1 MRNYKLGCAVG
12 LSINVL
18 ITPYEAGAAIAQCYD
33 PVKAANVAISEADC
47 TSPLIWMGADTTAPT
62 VTLTGPEAKPTGQFT
77 MSVKFSE
84 QVTGFT
90 QDEVTVT
97 NGSIDGFFFT
107 GLAASVTITPTELGK
122 AVKVDVA
129 KDVAEDEAGNKNT
142 AATQL
147 VVETVSTGSQSP
159 SASQEAD
166 PLLPTVQATAPRQLT
181 STITSNQRLIRE
193 GRTRFIQSRRQM
205 RGDSAGISSRN
216 SVDFEFDGTLNATN
230 GYISSQGAFFQQD
243 GNFEGTSRRVLFGDF
258 DIQRSSDTGSTTATF
273 TGKMA
278 WERMLDEQN
287 MIGYYVG
294 ADVARSNIKGTYT
307 GEQDTY
313 GISVGTYFVSALQ
326 ENLFLD
332 GFVSVGVGKND
343 LTLADGTVDLNGDF
357 NSRSVTLGTALT
369 GVIKQEGYEIW
380 PELAFTYG
388 KTRLGTIGMTDRLA
402 AVANNS
408 VTVDAGDVSIANL
421 TLRPEY
427 RMPMDGLASVDSLSL
442 FTFAPRLLCEQV
454 ETTAKSKNCGGGA
467 EFGID
472 RTSEDGRSRFVA
484 RIKADRIAK
493 VTRSAL
499 ELKFEHRF

>member
-1 MRNYKLGCAVG
+1 MVRLSVDGDGVRATDVPDVDEFNAKCSTDVTKITSVAPSGTYKESDPFGV
-12 LSINVL
+12 VL
-18 ITPYEAGAAIAQCYD
+18 TFKDG
-33 PVKAANVAISEADC
+33 
-47 TSPLIWMGADTTAPT
+47 
-62 VTLTGPEAKPTGQFT
+62 
-77 MSVKFSE
+77 
-84 QVTGFT
+84 
-90 QDEVTVT
+90 DEVVLSVGTLDLSAADS
-97 NGSIDGFFFT
+97 GSAD
-107 GLAASVTITPTELGK
+107 S
-122 AVKVDVA
+122 
-129 KDVAEDEAGNKNT
+129 
-142 AATQL
+142 
-147 VVETVSTGSQSP
+147 GS
-159 SASQEAD
+159 D
-166 PLLPTVQATAPRQLT
+166 HVPTVQTNAVRQQA
-181 STITSNQRLIRE
+181 SQIAGNQKLVRE

-205 RGDSAGISSRN
+205 RGDSVGISSRN
-216 SVDFEFDGTLNATN
+216 TVDFEFDGTLNATN

-313 GISVGTYFVSALQ
+313 GVSVGTYFVSALQ

-332 GFVSVGVGKND
+332 GFVSLGVGKND

-408 VTVDAGDVSIANL
+408 VTIDAGDVSIANL
-421 TLRPEY
+421 TLRPEF

-454 ETTAKSKNCGGGA
+454 ETTAKTKNCGGGA